1 MALDAVSSAR
11 LHHNF
16 PNGPRILSRI
26 SFSTSPPPAIQSMA
40 LWQDCVISAGQLVM
54 GCFMP
59 EPEGRKDVEGVGL
72 VENEAEPPHR
82 HDGSHGDDTPGV
94 IQMGRKAEAAE
105 NDGRLS
111 PTAKK
116 LADAIGEA
124 PVKPSPHLSSAAHAD
139 QLPDL
144 LDEPAARITPVQI
157 DSPAPIAPVQID
169 SPAPTAPM
177 QIDSPAPIAPVQID
191 SPAPIAPVQIDSPAL
206 IESPAP
212 VVHALQTTPSST
224 SLPMAP
230 MLAPPPSTPPPP
242 GTAPVSLLSAR
253 EESAEAPA
261 SGTPSQAPSGMGQL
275 HAALGDQSAKT
286 VAAVVAETG
295 DRVRK
300 AMLEA
305 AETARIEASAAAK
318 RAALA
323 AAEKRAAQ
331 QVASAREMARE
342 EEMARL
348 RAAEI
353 EAAAAQARAAAE
365 AQAAGEAEAHVAAE
379 AANKKALAAAE
390 AAEPL
395 AKEAREAILAHAT
408 AARPSLEERM
418 HKAMLEASL
427 MRPFSQHATRT
438 SPPYISPV
446 VFSLNFATRPSNE
459 SLLPQGR
466 GRAMLTRM
474 RMLGPSRESLLR
486 RRPRRRTLRALRLCR
501 LRKTSATKRENRVS
515 FGVLRVFNAD
525 VRPGSF
531 TFSTCVTATVHV
543 QRAAVQ
549 RV

>member
-1 MALDAVSSAR
+1 MLCRRRAIT
-11 LHHNF
+11 NF

-26 SFSTSPPPAIQSMA
+26 SFSTSPRDPKSMA

-82 HDGSHGDDTPGV
+82 HDESHGDDTPGV

-169 SPAPTAPM
+169 SPA
-177 QIDSPAPIAPVQID
+177 
-191 SPAPIAPVQIDSPAL
+191 L

-224 SLPMAP
+224 GLPMAP

-242 GTAPVSLLSAR
+242 GTPPVSLLSAR

-261 SGTPSQAPSGMGQL
+261 SGTPSQTPSGMGQL

-331 QVASAREMARE
+331 QMASAQEMARE

-418 HKAMLEASL
+418 HKAMQEASL
-427 MRPFSQHATRT
+427 MRPFSQYATRT

-446 VFSLNFATRPSNE
+446 VFSLNSATRPSNE

-525 VRPGSF
+525 LRRGSF

-549 RV
+549 CIIYSHRFTPVPSIKHSVIT

>member
-1 MALDAVSSAR
+1 
-11 LHHNF
+11 
-16 PNGPRILSRI
+16 
-26 SFSTSPPPAIQSMA
+26 MA

-82 HDGSHGDDTPGV
+82 HDESHGDDTPGV

-144 LDEPAARITPVQI
+144 LDEPAVRITPVQI
-157 DSPAPIAPVQID
+157 DSPAPIAPVQIV
-169 SPAPTAPM
+169 
-177 QIDSPAPIAPVQID
+177 SPAPIAPVQID

-365 AQAAGEAEAHVAAE
+365 AQAAGEAEAHLAAE

-438 SPPYISPV
+438 SPPLYITGCFLSQFCNQAEQRV
-446 VFSLNFATRPSNE
+446 VATA
-459 SLLPQGR
+459 G
-466 GRAMLTRM
+466 A
-474 RMLGPSRESLLR
+474 
-486 RRPRRRTLRALRLCR
+486 RPRDAEENANAGAVAREPAATEATPTDASSTAALS
-501 LRKTSATKRENRVS
+501 TEENLS
-515 FGVLRVFNAD
+515 NQEGE
-525 VRPGSF
+525 
-531 TFSTCVTATVHV
+531 
-543 QRAAVQ
+543 
-549 RV
+549 

>member
-1 MALDAVSSAR
+1 
-11 LHHNF
+11 
-16 PNGPRILSRI
+16 
-26 SFSTSPPPAIQSMA
+26 MA

-59 EPEGRKDVEGVGL
+59 EPEGRKDVAGVGL

-82 HDGSHGDDTPGV
+82 HDESHGDDTPGV

-144 LDEPAARITPVQI
+144 LDEPAVRITPV
-157 DSPAPIAPVQID
+157 
-169 SPAPTAPM
+169 

-212 VVHALQTTPSST
+212 VVHALPTTPSSP

-230 MLAPPPSTPPPP
+230 MLAPPPRTPPPP

-253 EESAEAPA
+253 EESAGAPA
-261 SGTPSQAPSGMGQL
+261 SGTPSQTPSGMGQL

-305 AETARIEASAAAK
+305 AETARIEASAAA
-318 RAALA
+318 
-323 AAEKRAAQ
+323 
-331 QVASAREMARE
+331 
-342 EEMARL
+342 
-348 RAAEI
+348 
-353 EAAAAQARAAAE
+353 
-365 AQAAGEAEAHVAAE
+365 
-379 AANKKALAAAE
+379 
-390 AAEPL
+390 
-395 AKEAREAILAHAT
+395 
-408 AARPSLEERM
+408 
-418 HKAMLEASL
+418 
-427 MRPFSQHATRT
+427 
-438 SPPYISPV
+438 
-446 VFSLNFATRPSNE
+446 
-459 SLLPQGR
+459 
-466 GRAMLTRM
+466 
-474 RMLGPSRESLLR
+474 
-486 RRPRRRTLRALRLCR
+486 
-501 LRKTSATKRENRVS
+501 
-515 FGVLRVFNAD
+515 
-525 VRPGSF
+525 
-531 TFSTCVTATVHV
+531 
-543 QRAAVQ
+543 
-549 RV
+549 